1 MLQFGKKTNKTS
13 GNNLNERYK
22 MKQLN
27 KRITWKY
34 VYNCCLNLI
43 ANNIK
48 LKICLVKI

>member
-1 MLQFGKKTNKTS
+1 
-13 GNNLNERYK
+13 

-27 KRITWKY
+27 KRRTWKY
-34 VYNCCLNLI
+34 AYNNCCLNLI